1 MKKFKMFFSS
11 LWLKFKSHKRL
22 AVFSALIALF
32 VLVFFSAFSC
42 FSKNK
47 YSASARTSTTES
59 NNDSVLITTSAPP
72 ILFFGDSS
80 YSLCCPLSFYI
91 TSSSF
96 IWSTGDSVTFNVIS
110 ATQANFAQTYGTT
123 FTSCYIRNSQVLLS
137 PDNVFAPK
145 GFVQIADDIFKNW
158 DSFYK
163 HCVKGSYSIT
173 CHFFN
178 DVVPGSS
185 APGSSEMKNPN
196 NCAVYTLT
204 FATSNSSL
212 PRGSIAF
219 TLSSMNPVP
228 STASA
233 LHSSN
238 YDLGSGYTLI
248 QYFQTSWSRV
258 GFNPGDSYNK
268 GYIDGYDSGYS
279 KGVSES
285 IDSISPW
292 TVLVNG
298 VDTFFNTKI
307 FGSISIGTI
316 FKIAVSTLLIGFIMK
331 IFLGG

>member
-1 MKKFKMFFSS
+1 MKKIKMFFSS

-47 YSASARTSTTES
+47 FSASARTSVTES
-59 NNDSVLITTSAPP
+59 NNDSVVITTSVPP
-72 ILFFGDSS
+72 ILFFGSTN
-80 YSLCCPLSFYI
+80 YSLCSPLSFYI

-96 IWSTGDSVTFNVIS
+96 IWSTGDSVTFNVQS
-110 ATQANFAQTYGTT
+110 ATQANFAQSYGTT
-123 FTSCYIRNSQVLLS
+123 FTSCYIRDSKVVLS
-137 PDNVFAPK
+137 PDYVFSPK

-163 HCVKGSYSIT
+163 HCLNGSYSIS
-173 CHFFN
+173 CHFYN
-178 DVVPGSS
+178 VVIPGSS
-185 APGSSEMKNPN
+185 APGSSAMKNDN
-196 NCAVYTLT
+196 NCAVYSLSFVTN
-204 FATSNSSL
+204 NSTI
-212 PRGSIAF
+212 PHGSITF
-219 TLSSMNPVP
+219 YLSSMNSVP
-228 STASA
+228 STAST
-233 LHSSN
+233 LKSSN
-238 YDLGSGYTLI
+238 YDKGTGYTVI

-279 KGVSES
+279 KGISES
-285 IDSISPW
+285 IESISPW
-292 TVLVNG
+292 NALVNG
-298 VDTFFNTKI
+298 VDTFFNMKI